1 MSERRPTI
9 ADVAREA
16 GVSASTASVVFSGK
30 TPVSDQTRQR
40 VLAAADALGYL
51 GPDPRAASFR
61 RGRSGIVG
69 VVFEEPLRTAF
80 LDPVKITTM
89 EGLTDAFGEVG
100 AGLLLLR
107 DDAAGVGPAVTAA
120 PIDAAVLI
128 GWSGTRHDTLQN
140 LRARHMPVVVIE
152 GDAGD
157 GIPQITLENRI
168 AQREAASHLRELGHE
183 RVAVLTLPL
192 RPGRER
198 GWMLRPEPIT
208 IEATRERLAGAR
220 DVYPAAPVYAAWTS
234 SIDEGLC
241 AGREILA
248 DPDVR
253 PSAVIAQSDL
263 LAAGVIRAAEELG
276 LRVPEDLSVTG
287 FDGIEVDG
295 LDTHRLTTL
304 AQPAIEKGRAAGA
317 AVISLLAGE
326 DAASVTFACPFRPGT
341 TSAPPRPR
349 EAPHR

>member
-1 MSERRPTI
+1 MTERRPTI

-30 TPVSDQTRQR
+30 TPVSEQTRQR
-40 VLAAADALGYL
+40 VLVAAEALGYL

-107 DDAAGVGPAVTAA
+107 DDIAGVGPAVTTA

-128 GWSGTRHDTLQN
+128 GWSGTRHESLQN

-157 GIPQITLENRI
+157 GIPQITLENRV
-168 AQREAASHLRELGHE
+168 AQREAAQHVRDLGHR
-183 RVAVLTLPL
+183 RVTVLTLPL
-192 RPGRER
+192 RPGRGR
-198 GWMLRPEPIT
+198 GWMPHPETIT

-220 DVYPAAPVYAAWTS
+220 DVFPEAPVYVAATS

-248 DPDVR
+248 DAAAR
-253 PSAVIAQSDL
+253 PTAVIAQSDL
-263 LAAGVIRAAEELG
+263 LAAGVIRAAEEFG
-276 LRVPEDLSVTG
+276 LRVPDDLSVTG

-317 AVISLLAGE
+317 AVISLLGGDE
-326 DAASVTFACPFRPGT
+326 PESVRFACPFRPGT
-341 TSAPPRPR
+341 TTAAPRPGSAPPR
-349 EAPHR
+349 